1 VITVKE
7 FDIKKGLGKNLEG
20 DLLGNMMKDVFGN
33 VNKEGDAFVSSY
45 GVLTRIKVKQVSSI
59 LLQVDTVSGEPK
71 DDAQILDSKRKLNEF
86 LEKATGFNAKAR
98 MKREQ
103 DKAKKG

>member
-1 VITVKE
+1 MKE

-20 DLLGNMMKDVFGN
+20 DLLGNMMKEVFGN
-33 VNKEGDAFVSSY
+33 VKKEGDLFVSSF
-45 GVLTRIKVKQVSSI
+45 GVLARIEVKQLSSV
-59 LLQVDTVSGEPK
+59 LLQVDTVSGTPK
-71 DDAQILDSKRKLNEF
+71 GDAEIMDSKRKLNEF

-103 DKAKKG
+103 DKAKKS